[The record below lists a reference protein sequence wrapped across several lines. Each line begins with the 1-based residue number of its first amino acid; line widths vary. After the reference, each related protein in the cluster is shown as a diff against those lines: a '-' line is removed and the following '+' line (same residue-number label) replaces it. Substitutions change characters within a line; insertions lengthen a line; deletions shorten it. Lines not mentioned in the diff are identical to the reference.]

1 MWQRDAEDT
10 VMAYK
15 EGNCCKCDMPI
26 VVQSYDWS
34 ESNNYCTNCA
44 YAKMNYTPEEVANGA
59 RVPD

>member
-1 MWQRDAEDT
+1 
-10 VMAYK
+10 MAYK